1 MEDVIHLMEIVHAIL
16 VGKELIVVLHWLKVV
31 LIIVIMVDNVIQSLV
46 HAVAIKDLM
55 MQRIVSLVLI
65 KQLIAIII
73 NQMFAVRM
81 VVIV

>member
-46 HAVAIKDLM
+46 HAVAIKD
-55 MQRIVSLVLI
+55 
-65 KQLIAIII
+65 
-73 NQMFAVRM
+73 
-81 VVIV
+81 